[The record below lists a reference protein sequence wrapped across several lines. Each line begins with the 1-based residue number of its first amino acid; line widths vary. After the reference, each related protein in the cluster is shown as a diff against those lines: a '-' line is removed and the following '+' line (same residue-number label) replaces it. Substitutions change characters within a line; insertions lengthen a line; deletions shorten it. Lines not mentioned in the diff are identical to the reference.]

1 MSSSDTFS
9 IGNTV
14 TKKDYYEVLGVA
26 RTATPEEIKKA
37 YRQSALKFHPD
48 RNPDNPE
55 SEEKFKECTEAY
67 QVLCDQEKRARY
79 DTYGHQAPGGFG
91 FNGNMDFGNLD
102 DVLGDLLGGLFGG
115 AGRRG
120 GRRRG
125 VDLRYDLKIS
135 FMEAF
140 RGTEKNITVPRNV
153 PCPTCKGSGAKPGTE
168 PTTCSVCG
176 GHGQVRFQQGFFSI
190 SRACHRCGG
199 SGRIILDPCE
209 NCRGSGHVEE
219 ERKIAVKIP
228 AGIDTGQRLRL
239 RGEGEAG
246 EQGGP
251 TGDLHVVILVED
263 HPIFVRQ
270 GSELVIDLPLSFPQ
284 AALGDEVEVPT
295 PDGSVKLKIPPG
307 TQNDKVFRLRGKG
320 MPGVDGPGR
329 GDLHVRVF
337 IEVPNRLSD
346 EQTELLKKFS
356 DLSGEDIMPQARSF
370 WQKVRGL
377 FEA

>member
-1 MSSSDTFS
+1 M
-9 IGNTV
+9 N
-14 TKKDYYEVLGVA
+14 KKDYYEVLGVP
-26 RTATPEEIKKA
+26 RTAAPDEIKKA
-37 YRQSALKFHPD
+37 YRQCALKYHPD

-55 SEEKFKECTEAY
+55 AEEKFKECTEAY
-67 QVLCDQEKRARY
+67 QVLSDPDKRARY
-79 DTYGHQAPGGFG
+79 DRFGHQAPGGFG
-91 FNGNMDFGNLD
+91 FDGNFDFTNLD

-125 VDLRYDLKIS
+125 VDLRYDLRIS

-140 RGTEKNITVPRNV
+140 AGAEKTITVPRNV
-153 PCPTCKGSGAKPGTE
+153 ACPTCKGSGAKPGTD
-168 PTTCSVCG
+168 PTPCPVCG

-190 SRACHRCGG
+190 ARTCHRCGG
-199 SGRIILDPCE
+199 SGRIIANPCE
-209 NCRGSGHVEE
+209 ECRGRGQLEE
-219 ERKIAVKIP
+219 ERKITVKIP

-239 RGEGEAG
+239 RGEGESG
-246 EQGGP
+246 EMGGP
-251 TGDLHVVILVED
+251 TGDLHVVIVVDD
-263 HPIFVRQ
+263 HPIFIRQ
-270 GSELVIDLPLSFPQ
+270 GSELLIDLPLSFPQ

-320 MPGVDGPGR
+320 MPDLDGRGR

-337 IEVPNRLSD
+337 VEVPNRLSA
-346 EQTELLKKFS
+346 EQEELLKKFAA
-356 DLSGEDIMPQARSF
+356 LSGEDIMPQSRSF

-377 FEA
+377 FED

>member
-1 MSSSDTFS
+1 M
-9 IGNTV
+9 

-26 RTATPEEIKKA
+26 RTSTPEEIKKA

-67 QVLCDQEKRARY
+67 QVLCDQEKRTRY
-79 DTYGHQAPGGFG
+79 DAYGHQAPGGFG
-91 FNGNMDFGNLD
+91 FNGNMDFSNLD
-102 DVLGDLLGGLFGG
+102 DVFGDLLGGLFGG
-115 AGRRG
+115 ARRG
-120 GRRRG
+120 GRHRG
-125 VDLRYDLKIS
+125 VDLRYDLRIS

-140 RGTEKNITVPRNV
+140 AGAEKTITVPRAV
-153 PCPTCKGSGAKPGTE
+153 ACPTCKGSGAKAGSG
-168 PTTCSVCG
+168 PTPCPVCEG
-176 GHGQVRFQQGFFSI
+176 RGQVRFQQGFFSI
-190 SRACHRCGG
+190 ARTCSRCGG
-199 SGRIILDPCE
+199 SGRIILDPCD

-219 ERKIAVKIP
+219 ERQLTVKIP

-251 TGDLHVVILVED
+251 TGDLHVVIVVED
-263 HPIFVRQ
+263 HSIFVRQ
-270 GSELVIDLPLSFPQ
+270 GSELVLDLPLSFPQ
-284 AALGDEVEVPT
+284 AALGDEVDVPT

-320 MPGVDGPGR
+320 MPSVDGRGR

-346 EQTELLKKFS
+346 EQAELLKKFAA
-356 DLSGEDIMPQARSF
+356 LSGEDIMPQARSF
-370 WQKVRGL
+370 WHKVRDL